1 MGRIKTSRKTRESL
15 GFILPGLFFLLAIDL
30 FPLIYSLGISLYSW
44 WLARPRDIRFIGL
57 DNYQALL
64 TDPAFYRATVNS
76 LVFML
81 GAVPLE
87 FLAGLGMAL
96 LFSGRLAGAQVL
108 KTLILL
114 PLFITPVVSSMMW
127 RLILHPDLGVLN
139 YYLNLFGL
147 GRPLWLGTPGL
158 AMASVI
164 LLDAWRTIPFMF
176 LVIHAGMEALP
187 REPYEAAA
195 VDGATPFQAFWYV
208 TLPLLK
214 YIMLLAVLIRLMD
227 AFREFDA
234 IFVLTGG
241 GPGTA
246 TETIQLLNYRVFG
259 LGHMGT
265 ANALSILTLCF
276 VAAMCYAL
284 MRLVARRSW

>member
-1 MGRIKTSRKTRESL
+1 MRLGKLRRTTRESL
-15 GFILPGLFFLLAIDL
+15 WFILPGLFFLLAIDL
-30 FPLIYSLGISLYSW
+30 FPLVYSLGISLYSW

-57 DNYQALL
+57 DNYEALL
-64 TDPAFYRATVNS
+64 TDVAVYRGTGNS
-76 LVFML
+76 LIFML

-87 FLAGLGMAL
+87 FLAGLGIAL
-96 LFSGRLAGAQVL
+96 LLSGRLAGARVL
-108 KTLILL
+108 RTLILL
-114 PLFITPVVSSMMW
+114 PLFITPVVAGMMW

-139 YYLNLFGL
+139 YYLGLAGL

-158 AMASVI
+158 AMASVV

-176 LVIHAGMEALP
+176 LVIHAGMQALP

-195 VDGATPFQAFWYV
+195 VDGATAFQAFWYV
-208 TLPLLK
+208 TLPLLR

-227 AFREFDA
+227 AFREFDT

-259 LGHMGT
+259 LGHMGL
-265 ANALSILTLCF
+265 ANALSVLTLGL
-276 VAAMCYAL
+276 VAAMCWGL
-284 MRLVARRSW
+284 MRLIARRAW

>member
-1 MGRIKTSRKTRESL
+1 MGRIKTSRKTKESL

-30 FPLIYSLGISLYSW
+30 FPLLYSLGISLYSW

-259 LGHMGT
+259 LGHMGL

-276 VAAMCYAL
+276 VAGMCYAL
-284 MRLVARRSW
+284 MRLMARRSW